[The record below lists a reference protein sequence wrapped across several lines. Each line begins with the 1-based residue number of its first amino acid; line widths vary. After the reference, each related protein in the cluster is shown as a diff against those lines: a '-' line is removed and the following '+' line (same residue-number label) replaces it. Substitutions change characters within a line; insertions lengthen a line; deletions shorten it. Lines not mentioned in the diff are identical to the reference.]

1 MTERVRIFSVAC
13 IALLMSSTACSR
25 GDDGEVEQSRSY
37 DVPESLCGIEMP
49 GVELDKLFPPGER
62 IEERQQSEQDSERY
76 GSFTCQ
82 YLVDRVPVLL
92 VSGHF
97 DVHGDIET
105 PPWQSYAMR
114 GDPGRESVAVE
125 GDFEARAWPGAAGAV
140 AQCPFDGELDP
151 YYVSVVSM
159 YPKDEDEAVEV
170 VSELIQPAAAHAEEH
185 CTASQPGAP
194 G

>member
-1 MTERVRIFSVAC
+1 MKKLLLTENQNS
-13 IALLMSSTACSR
+13 
-25 GDDGEVEQSRSY
+25 
-37 DVPESLCGIEMP
+37 
-49 GVELDKLFPPGER
+49 
-62 IEERQQSEQDSERY
+62 
-76 GSFTCQ
+76 
-82 YLVDRVPVLL
+82 
-92 VSGHF
+92 
-97 DVHGDIET
+97 ET

-114 GDPGRESVAVE
+114 GDPERKSVAVE

-170 VSELIQPAAAHAEEH
+170 VSELIQPVAARAEEH
-185 CTASQPGAP
+185 CTASRPGAP